1 MLNIEIQNYLILVL
15 FGALGIVFFKV
26 VYKVKVA
33 GGELFGRATM
43 NLSVQLLGKVLI
55 LLPSCFLL
63 FETLGFN
70 LSWLEVPDFL
80 RWIGVFIFFE
90 GVLFLCLSLIHLG
103 RYTKMGLPKNDEI
116 QLRTTGIYKLSRN
129 PMYLGLII
137 VAIASVMMVSNPFN
151 LVFAI
156 VGILIHHKIII
167 NEEKFL
173 TERFGQQY
181 LDYKKSTNR
190 YL

>member
-1 MLNIEIQNYLILVL
+1 MNLHQAIILIL
-15 FGALGIVFFKV
+15 FAILGIVFFIV
-26 VYKVKVA
+26 VYKVKAA

-43 NLSVQLLGKVLI
+43 NFSVQLLGKILI
-55 LLPSCFLL
+55 LLPNCFLL
-63 FETLGFN
+63 FETLGFK
-70 LSWLEVPDFL
+70 LSWLEVPEFL
-80 RWIGVFIFFE
+80 RWIGVFVFFE
-90 GVLFLCLSLIHLG
+90 GVLFLCFSLTHLG
-103 RYTKMGLPKNDEI
+103 RYTKMGLPKNDVI
-116 QLRTTGIYKLSRN
+116 QLRTTVIYKLSRN

-137 VAIASVMMVSNPFN
+137 VAIASVMMVPNPFN

-156 VGILIHHKIII
+156 AGILIHHKIII

-181 LDYKKSTNR
+181 LDYKKNTKR

>member
-1 MLNIEIQNYLILVL
+1 MNIQQTLILVL
-15 FGALGIVFFKV
+15 FAALGIVFFTV
-26 VYKVKVA
+26 VYKVKAA

-43 NLSVQLLGKVLI
+43 NLPFQLLGKVLI
-55 LLPSCFLL
+55 LLPNCFLL
-63 FETLGFN
+63 FDVLGFK

-90 GVLFLCLSLIHLG
+90 GVLFLCFSLIHLG

-116 QLRTTGIYKLSRN
+116 QLRISGIYKLSRN

-137 VAIASVMMVSNPFN
+137 VAVASVMLVLNPFN

-173 TERFGQQY
+173 TEKFGQQY
-181 LDYKKSTNR
+181 LDYRKSTKR

>member
-1 MLNIEIQNYLILVL
+1 MNIQQTLILFL
-15 FGALGIVFFKV
+15 FAALGIVFFVV
-26 VYKVKVA
+26 VYKVKAA

-55 LLPSCFLL
+55 LLPNCFLL
-63 FETLGFN
+63 FETLGFK
-70 LSWLEVPDFL
+70 LSWIEVPDFL

-90 GVLFLCLSLIHLG
+90 GVLFLCFSLIHLG
-103 RYTKMGLPKNDEI
+103 RYTKLGLPKNDVI
-116 QLRTTGIYKLSRN
+116 QLRTNGIYKLSRN

-137 VAIASVMMVSNPFN
+137 VAIASVMMVPNPFN
-151 LVFAI
+151 LVFAV
-156 VGILIHHKIII
+156 VGILIHHKIIV

-181 LDYKKSTNR
+181 LDYKKTTKR

>member
-1 MLNIEIQNYLILVL
+1 MNIQQTLILVL
-15 FGALGIVFFKV
+15 FAVLGIVFFVV
-26 VYKVKVA
+26 VYKVKA
-33 GGELFGRATM
+33 ADGELFGRATM

-55 LLPSCFLL
+55 LLPNCFLL
-63 FETLGFN
+63 VETLGFK
-70 LSWLEVPDFL
+70 LSWLEIPDFL

-90 GVLFLCLSLIHLG
+90 GILFLCLSLIHLG

-116 QLRTTGIYKLSRN
+116 QLRTIGIYKLSRN

-137 VAIASVMMVSNPFN
+137 VAIASVMVVPNPFN

-156 VGILIHHKIII
+156 AGILIHHKIII

-181 LDYKKSTNR
+181 RDYQKTTKR